1 MNPAI
6 FDTEGKILDEVPI
19 TKPNAQL
26 IMHQLEKRGLY
37 YEITTNQGVVSNS
50 RTRRIE
56 TVSHLLE
63 TVNPDTPFKLA
74 VAMSSAR
81 VELMNIRYVDNYQ
94 VLLDD
99 PKIQIL
105 KLVAFGQNGQ
115 KGLKPVREAIQ
126 QQVDV
131 AISSSFENNIEINS
145 PRAQKGLAVQNF
157 ADQLGIPMSQVMTI
171 GDNLNDASML
181 RVAGVSYAMGNA
193 IPEIKRLANHLT
205 VTNNEDGVGK
215 AILEQLAENQQ

>member
-1 MNPAI
+1 M
-6 FDTEGKILDEVPI
+6 
-19 TKPNAQL
+19 
-26 IMHQLEKRGLY
+26 
-37 YEITTNQGVVSNS
+37 VSNS

-115 KGLKPVREAIQ
+115 KGLQPVREAIQ

-193 IPEIKRLANHLT
+193 IPEIRRLANHLT